1 MRTKACDV
9 VEAYLDAFL
18 KSRWDEVRPALAD
31 GCEVV
36 DPLMPEP
43 VKGKQAVM
51 DLLAYCHSWGHY
63 HGEILNLFGDEHQVA
78 AQLWISGKV
87 IEAPEGMPDEVVGR
101 EFAFAEC
108 DVFQLDDHH
117 RITKVSIY
125 ADVVT
130 LQNQLGQEF

>member
-1 MRTKACDV
+1 MRTKTCDV
-9 VEAYLDAFL
+9 VAAYLDAFFN
-18 KSRWDEVRPALAD
+18 SRWDEVRPALAD
-31 GCEVV
+31 DCVVV

-43 VKGKQAVM
+43 VKGKQEVM

-63 HGEILNLFGDEHQVA
+63 HGEILNLFGDERQVA
-78 AQLWISGKV
+78 VQLQISGEV
-87 IEAPEGMPDEVVGR
+87 IEAPEGMTDEVVGR

-108 DVFQLDDHH
+108 DVFELDDDH

-130 LQNQLGQEF
+130 LQNQLGQVF